1 MINESDSNATDSNAS
16 NSSANSTNSLAALAN
31 RSPGLYLASR
41 SPRRLE
47 LLAQLGLSPQVVAA
61 DSDESVAPGESP
73 AAYVARIA
81 NAKAQAGW
89 AGLPAPVRLPLL
101 AADTAVVAD
110 GQILGK
116 PKDAE
121 AALRMLALLSNGWHQ
136 VLTAVCLLAPGPGS
150 LPAPAPAPA
159 PEKTADLESAPGTGA
174 IGANTAPVQRTLLVT
189 TEVQMRSIT
198 AAEALAY
205 WESGEPRDKA
215 GAYAVQGRGA
225 IFVEQ
230 IRGSYSNVVGLPLF
244 ETAALLREQG
254 IDPLGR

>member
-1 MINESDSNATDSNAS
+1 MINDSNDS
-16 NSSANSTNSLAALAN
+16 NSSESSTSSLVALAN
-31 RSPGLYLASR
+31 RGPQLYLASR

-47 LLAQLGLSPQVVAA
+47 LLAQLGISPQVIAA
-61 DSDESVAPGESP
+61 DTDETVAPGESP

-81 NAKAQAGW
+81 SAKAQAGW
-89 AGLPAPVRLPLL
+89 AGLRTPVRLPLL
-101 AADTAVVAD
+101 AADTAVVAG

-121 AALRMLALLSNGWHQ
+121 AALQMLALLSNGWHR
-136 VLTAVCLLAPGPGS
+136 VLTAVCLLRPGPGS
-150 LPAPAPAPA
+150 LPAP
-159 PEKTADLESAPGTGA
+159 GTGA
-174 IGANTAPVQRTLLVT
+174 IGADTAPGQRAVLVA

-205 WESGEPRDKA
+205 WETGEPKDKA